1 MVVVVV
7 VVALVVIFVYNS
19 GKKKKEKEV
28 GEKWQPNGCSF
39 SHLKLELFPSK
50 LEDCHCTRSGKK
62 FCYFFFITLLFAEA
76 ADISLG
82 DWLASVRSQKEKN
95 NCRTFLE

>member
-19 GKKKKEKEV
+19 GKRKKEKEV

-39 SHLKLELFPSK
+39 SHLKLELFLSK

-62 FCYFFFITLLFAEA
+62 VLLFLLHYFAFCRSGRY
-76 ADISLG
+76 ISG
-82 DWLASVRSQKEKN
+82 
-95 NCRTFLE
+95 